1 MAVFNGGNTAAGG
14 VYGLLEVCVHIYLF
28 LELRGDLNKICFN
41 KTAFAASLR
50 GSPVWAPILVCCFGL
65 QVSEYVTWLITMNT
79 IYLHIVL
86 LCEVCKV
93 TFEWFLFNSMVIL
106 MAVDCG
112 RCFFYLDHLLYACL
126 PQRSQFLK
134 VQKQNTF
141 PELLM

>member
-1 MAVFNGGNTAAGG
+1 
-14 VYGLLEVCVHIYLF
+14 
-28 LELRGDLNKICFN
+28 
-41 KTAFAASLR
+41 
-50 GSPVWAPILVCCFGL
+50 
-65 QVSEYVTWLITMNT
+65 MNT

-112 RCFFYLDHLLYACL
+112 VASHYPGRCFFYFDHLLYACL